1 MSRPRH
7 YSPTISRFLVS
18 VLYHEAR
25 HQNIPMT
32 KLTDDLL
39 LDALRGSPGWI
50 TATTLRE
57 ADSTPTPPRSELLNA
72 A

>member
-18 VLYHEAR
+18 VLYHESK

-32 KLTDDLL
+32 KLTDKLL
-39 LDALRGSPGWI
+39 LTALRGSPGWI
-50 TATTLRE
+50 KATTPRL
-57 ADSTPTPPRSELLNA
+57 ADENTPDNPALSKA